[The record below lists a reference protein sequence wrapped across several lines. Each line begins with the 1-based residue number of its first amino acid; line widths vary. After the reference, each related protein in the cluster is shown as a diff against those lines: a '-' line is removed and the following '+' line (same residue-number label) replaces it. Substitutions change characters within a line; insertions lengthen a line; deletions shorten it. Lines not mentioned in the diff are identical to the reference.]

1 MSPATLSIR
10 TGKKGPRFAQWANER
25 QGGNFVN
32 TGKLKKILVGMLV
45 VGALAAAMSG
55 STFATFSAQTTN
67 PSNFKTG
74 TLLLGNTVGAGTEC
88 FSTAVAGGVGTITTN
103 TNTCSNLFSLTNV
116 KPGDSGN
123 VAVTV
128 KNEGSIN
135 GSALTVYAQAACAE
149 AGANYIVG
157 GNTFNGSATD
167 LCAQAQLSVDQDG
180 TCFYGPAGCANDA
193 THTFSGFASTYT
205 PGSSYAAGALN
216 AGSQHVYT
224 FHWALPSSL
233 DNSYQARQ
241 ASFNVVFNLVQ

>member
-1 MSPATLSIR
+1 MGETER
-10 TGKKGPRFAQWANER
+10 TGRHHSLDTRK
-25 QGGNFVN
+25 V
-32 TGKLKKILVGMLV
+32 KKILVGMLV
-45 VGALAAAMSG
+45 VGAFGAAVSG

-67 PSNFKTG
+67 SAQFQTG
-74 TLLLGNTVGAGTEC
+74 TLLLGNKVGSGSEC
-88 FSTAVAGGVGTITTN
+88 FSTAVGVAINGN
-103 TNTCSNLFSLTNV
+103 SATCDNLFNLSGV
-116 KPGDSGN
+116 KPGDSGS
-123 VAVTV
+123 VAVVV
-128 KNEGSIN
+128 KNEGTIN